1 MKKRKGGNPKP
12 KGKKGSQFERHICK
26 ELSLWWT
33 EGERNDIFWRTSTS
47 GARAT
52 NRSKKG
58 TSTFGQ
64 YGDVQATDPI
74 GQPLI
79 DLCTIE
85 IKKGY
90 SYHSF
95 FDLIDKLPNETKQPY
110 RQFIQQARDQR
121 KEART
126 FSWLLI
132 TARDRKKPMIAMP
145 VRLKRLLMKAGGEPD
160 GCYPQV
166 TLRFFLPGEENEDC
180 DYVQKIFVTTLEE
193 FILGVDPKCFR
204 RVMKKI

>member
-1 MKKRKGGNPKP
+1 MKKKRKSP
-12 KGKKGSQFERHICK
+12 KKGSQFERAICK
-26 ELSLWWT
+26 QLSLWWT
-33 EGERNDIFWRTSTS
+33 NGKRDDVFWRTAGS

-52 NRSKKG
+52 TRSKRGRG
-58 TSTFGQ
+58 TKNQ
-64 YGDVQATDPI
+64 YGDIQATDSI

-95 FDLIDKLPNETKQPY
+95 FDLIDRLPNETKQPY
-110 RQFIQQARDQR
+110 RQFIQQARDQQR
-121 KEART
+121 DAKT

-145 VRLKRLLMKAGGEPD
+145 VKLKRLLMKVDGEPD
-160 GCYPQV
+160 GCCPQM
-166 TLRFFLPGEENEDC
+166 TLRFFLPDE

-193 FILGVDPKCFR
+193 FTFNVDPKCFKR
-204 RVMKKI
+204 AMKKIKKGDADETI